1 MLNFDIGLQRQLVS
15 AALDDFSPNDALP
28 DSHGGQ
34 YGETPTIWREA
45 VIEFVGA
52 MLTAGLIAPLP
63 GLEGYPCRTPE
74 EICNMLRFGE
84 TEMGLDAETL
94 WDAIHFAGTEKLA
107 TIMREIGLA
116 TWEARS
122 GSPSPALKKALAG
135 MGLVAV

>member
-1 MLNFDIGLQRQLVS
+1 MLSFDIVMQQQLVS
-15 AALDDFSPNDALP
+15 AVLDDFSPNDALP

-34 YGETPTIWREA
+34 YGEAPAIWREA

-63 GLEGYPCRTPE
+63 GLEGYPGKTPE

-84 TEMGLDAETL
+84 TERGLDAETL
-94 WDAIHFAGTEKLA
+94 WDVIHFAGTEKLV

-116 TWEARS
+116 TWEAKS
-122 GSPSPALKKALAG
+122 SIPSPALKKALGG
-135 MGLVAV
+135 MGLVAA